1 MLVNTNS
8 RTAFSLGVRGKILL
22 LFAASTL
29 LLLAASAM
37 GSCEFYTT
45 VEAFQGDVIPSQ
57 NNAVNVEVLEANFK
71 KQVQE
76 WKDTLLRGKQPDALE
91 KHWTNF
97 QQRESDVRNG
107 AERLSKSVPDAEAGQ
122 LVVQFVA
129 AHKQRARRTGAG
141 LQEFKDHGF
150 DSAVGDKA
158 VAGIDRE
165 PTGAPHQ
172 VEGPSAVAGGG
183 TGDGSGRRARTGRF
197 G

>member
-1 MLVNTNS
+1 MPVNTNS

-37 GSCEFYTT
+37 GSWKFYTT

-107 AERLSKSVPDAEAGQ
+107 AERLSKSVPDAEAVQ
-122 LVVQFVA
+122 LVVQFLA
-129 AHKQRARRTGAG
+129 AHKQMGEAYRRG
-141 LQEFKDHGF
+141 LQEFT
-150 DSAVGDKA
+150 ALTA
-158 VAGIDRE
+158 
-165 PTGAPHQ
+165 
-172 VEGPSAVAGGG
+172 PSATRPWPASIASPPSSSPSQRTVCCRWRRH
-183 TGDGSGRRARTGRF
+183 GRRKRQRARTVRF